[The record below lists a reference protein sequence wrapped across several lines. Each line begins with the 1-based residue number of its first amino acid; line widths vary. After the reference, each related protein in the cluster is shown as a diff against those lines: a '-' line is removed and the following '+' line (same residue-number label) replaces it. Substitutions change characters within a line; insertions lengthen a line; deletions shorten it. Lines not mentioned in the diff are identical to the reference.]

1 MSEVSTKVQTLN
13 FPSNPV
19 ETKEGIGNNCPESVN
34 GNKIDET
41 EISCGQSTLVFKE
54 NLKL

>member
-19 ETKEGIGNNCPESVN
+19 ETKEGISSNSFLSFN
-34 GNKIDET
+34 GNKIDD
-41 EISCGQSTLVFKE
+41 IDPS
-54 NLKL
+54 